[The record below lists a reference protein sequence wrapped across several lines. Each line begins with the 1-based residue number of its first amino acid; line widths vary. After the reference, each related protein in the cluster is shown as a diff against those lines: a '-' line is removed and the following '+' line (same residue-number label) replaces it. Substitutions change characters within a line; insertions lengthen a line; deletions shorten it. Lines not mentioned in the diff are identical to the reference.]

1 MSALSDLRAR
11 HAELEALMGDPQVFG
26 NPKKAA
32 ELSRAYKHTS
42 RVVALADEVDRL
54 EASLSETR
62 HFLTDTTLEA
72 DMRAMLEDDLATLE
86 GQLAGKRVEL
96 EEALVPP
103 DPLDDNDALVEIRAG
118 TGGEEAALFAE
129 ELARAYLR
137 FAEAQGLR
145 SHMLSQSRAE
155 LGGVKELMM
164 EIAGEGAFKQ
174 FRHEMGVHRVQRI
187 PTTEKAGRVH
197 TSTITVAVF
206 PKVEEA
212 DFVLNPQELDIQ
224 TTTSQGAGGQSVNT
238 TYSAVRI
245 IHKPTGLI
253 VTCQDERSQSQNK
266 AKAME
271 VMRAR
276 LYQRHLDE
284 KLAKENAARAAQI
297 GSGERSEKI
306 RTYNF
311 PQDRVTDHRLRQSWG
326 NIRGIMEGELQSI
339 VEALHRAAR
348 AGALGL
354 SSDDDE

>member
-1 MSALSDLRAR
+1 MSLLDEVKKR
-11 HAELEALMGDPQVFG
+11 HGELEALMGDPSLFSDA
-26 NPKKAA
+26 KKAA
-32 ELSRAYKHTS
+32 AVSREYKRTS
-42 RVVALADEVDRL
+42 TIVALDTQLTRLQAQEKEAEQFLADL
-54 EASLSETR
+54 SL
-62 HFLTDTTLEA
+62 DA
-72 DMRAMLEDDLATLE
+72 DMRTLLEEEAPELA
-86 GQLAGKRVEL
+86 KRIMETAQQL

-103 DPLDDNDALVEIRAG
+103 DPLDANDAIMEIRAG

-129 ELARAYLR
+129 EMARAYLR
-137 FAEAQGLR
+137 FAESLSLR
-145 SHMLSQSRAE
+145 VNMLSQSRAE
-155 LGGVKELMM
+155 LGGVKEVIM
-164 EIAGEGAFKQ
+164 EIVGEDTFKH
-174 FRHEMGVHRVQRI
+174 FRYESGVHRVQRI
-187 PTTEKAGRVH
+187 PSTEKAGRVH

-206 PKVEEA
+206 PKVEET

-276 LYQRHLDE
+276 LYQRHLEE
-284 KLAKENAARAAQI
+284 KMAKENAQRSAQI

-311 PQDRVTDHRLRQSWG
+311 PQDRVTDHRLGENWG
-326 NIRGIMEGELQSI
+326 NIRGIMEGGFEDI
-339 VEALHRAAR
+339 VEKLAKAAR
-348 AGALGL
+348 EGALGIVVEE
-354 SSDDDE
+354 SE